1 MRVYHFINEKFGL
14 ENIKRRRLKIARIDE
29 LNDPFEFIARAD
41 NERER
46 AALRATREEQTKKTG
61 LLCFSR
67 SWQNPVQW
75 SHYADRHRG
84 FCLGF
89 DVPDALIKEVT
100 YRKTPLQFDRKR
112 FRTDGDFAQEFAE
125 LLVSTKF
132 EDWRY
137 EEEMRLFI
145 KLDPRTENKGKYF
158 YDFSD
163 ELKLSE
169 VIAGAGSTVTRQRIS
184 TALGNLVG
192 QVTARK
198 ARLAFRSY
206 GIVEQRNPQ
215 LWASLEL

>member
-100 YRKTPLQFDRKR
+100 Y
-112 FRTDGDFAQEFAE
+112 
-125 LLVSTKF
+125 
-132 EDWRY
+132 
-137 EEEMRLFI
+137 
-145 KLDPRTENKGKYF
+145 
-158 YDFSD
+158 
-163 ELKLSE
+163 
-169 VIAGAGSTVTRQRIS
+169 
-184 TALGNLVG
+184 
-192 QVTARK
+192 
-198 ARLAFRSY
+198 
-206 GIVEQRNPQ
+206 
-215 LWASLEL
+215 